1 MSGLRVLMAVMM
13 VGGPVLVT
21 QGCATIRR
29 AREAQDTARVPVGER
44 TVTAAE
50 VHLGSN
56 TVLDVGEAVRIGLE
70 CHPSVVQARQDLES
84 ATAQA
89 QVSASAYWPGVSAS
103 AGYSRRTG
111 NSEAASGS
119 HDSSDSYSASLG
131 LDVLVYDFGRTPA
144 AVRQSCERRMAAEA
158 MLNSVR
164 NDVVYGVRSAFL
176 DVCRSRELLQVAEES
191 VRQFATHLEQVRA
204 FAEVGTRMRYDVTK
218 AEVDLGNAQL
228 ERIDATASLIRARA
242 GLVHS
247 MGLAEEPG
255 FSVESGAPVPFA
267 ISMDEAMRKARGQHP
282 ELLALQARVRAAS
295 AAVDGAVVALYP
307 SLRAGGDM
315 GWSGSALPLVWNW
328 SLLARAAADL
338 FTGWRETAQV
348 DQAVAALRTAR
359 AAVAAREQ
367 LLYRELRGALATLD
381 TARERQGLTELIV
394 REAEENVALAGERY
408 KLGKASAVELTDAQ
422 VALTRA
428 RADRVKARFDYQ
440 SAVAQIEHSIG
451 SEVR

>member
-13 VGGPVLVT
+13 VGGQFLLT

-29 AREAQDTARVPVGER
+29 AREAQNTACVPFGER

-50 VHLGSN
+50 LHLGSN
-56 TVLDVGEAVRIGLE
+56 TVLEVGEAVRIGLE
-70 CHPSVVQARQDLES
+70 CHPSVVQARQDLE
-84 ATAQA
+84 AAIAQA
-89 QVSASAYWPGVSAS
+89 LESASACWPGLSAS

-111 NSEAASGS
+111 NSEGASGS

-164 NDVVYGVRSAFL
+164 NDVVYGVRSSFL
-176 DVCRSRELLQVAEES
+176 DVCRSQELLQVAEES

-228 ERIDATASLIRARA
+228 ERIDARASLIRARA

-255 FSVESGAPVPFA
+255 FRVESGVPFPFV
-267 ISMDEAMRKARGQHP
+267 ISMDEAMRKARERHP
-282 ELLALQARVRAAS
+282 ELLALRARERAAS
-295 AAVDGAVVALYP
+295 AAVDGAVAALYP
-307 SLRAGGDM
+307 SLRAGGEY

-328 SLLARAAADL
+328 SLFTRAAVDL

-348 DQAVAALRTAR
+348 DQAVAVLRAAR
-359 AAVAAREQ
+359 ASVAGREQ
-367 LLYRELRGALATLD
+367 RLYLELSGALATLD
-381 TARERQGLTELIV
+381 TARERQELTELLV
-394 REAEENVALAGERY
+394 REAEENLALAGERY
-408 KLGKASAVELTDAQ
+408 KLGKASAIELTDAQ
-422 VALTRA
+422 VALTQA
-428 RADRVKARFDYQ
+428 RGDRVKARFDYQ
-440 SAVAQIEHSIG
+440 SAVAQIEHAIG
-451 SEVR
+451 SGMP